1 MKTNQSLYPDDI
13 RELLERMK
21 DDLGEISPEITA
33 SLTRHASAI
42 MEENAAEQS
51 RQNAKSAGT
60 DASGKTL

>member
-21 DDLGEISPEITA
+21 DDLGEISPEIA
-33 SLTRHASAI
+33 DSLTRHASAI

-51 RQNAKSAGT
+51 RQNS
-60 DASGKTL
+60 